1 MYMYFEILCYRVQGT
16 FFRSTATRVRFM
28 YFVPVLSA
36 TSAASPPESNA
47 SSASSDRPRL
57 KAASPSSST
66 SSGRAGRPPR
76 GSRGSQGG
84 ARERASCTL
93 CGKMFNN
100 SSALAK
106 HKLTHSDERKHV
118 CPICSKAF
126 KRQDHL

>member
-1 MYMYFEILCYRVQGT
+1 MTRNTLFILLFLG
-16 FFRSTATRVRFM
+16 S
-28 YFVPVLSA
+28 
-36 TSAASPPESNA
+36 SAASPPESNA
-47 SSASSDRPRL
+47 SSTASSERARL
-57 KAASPSSST
+57 KTASPSSST
-66 SSGRAGRPPR
+66 GSGRAGRPPR

-84 ARERASCTL
+84 VRERASCSL

-126 KRQDHL
+126 KRQDHLYVEGRLRVQ